1 MTIEDPTLNTNFELE
16 QDILKCWNITSDLR
30 ELLDDWQQGR
40 MRDEEVMQV
49 MDAYVRIY
57 ENRFERTFRR
67 YEQHCWNFHDLRQR
81 VQAQDLDEPN
91 PAPEKR
97 AKMAK
102 SKQQKEVDH

>member
-30 ELLDDWQQGR
+30 ELLEDWQQGR
-40 MRDEEVMQV
+40 MSEEDVMLA
-49 MDAYVRIY
+49 MDAYVRVY

-67 YEQHCWNFHDLRQR
+67 FEQQCRNLHALRQQIR
-81 VQAQDLDEPN
+81 SQDLDDPKN
-91 PAPEKR
+91 PPKKG

>member
-1 MTIEDPTLNTNFELE
+1 MIEDPVINNNFELE

-30 ELLDDWQQGR
+30 EILDDWQQAR
-40 MRDEEVMQV
+40 MSEEDVMQAL
-49 MDAYVRIY
+49 DAYIKVY

-67 YEQHCWNFHDLRQR
+67 FEQQCRNLHALRQQ
-81 VQAQDLDEPN
+81 VQAQDLDQPQI
-91 PAPEKR
+91 APKKR